1 MRAALEVNVIKEG
14 VKDKN
19 EPVDVLSKKW
29 IIELKVQEAVYIL
42 TPRQS
47 LVAHDGSLRPLRCP
61 PVRDVLSPW
70 DEHRAQGSNERGIR
84 SSHS

>member
-1 MRAALEVNVIKEG
+1 MRAALEVNVIREG

-29 IIELKVQEAVYIL
+29 ITELKVQEAVYIL
-42 TPRQS
+42 THRQS

-70 DEHRAQGSNERGIR
+70 
-84 SSHS
+84 